1 MQCPRCGSAIR
12 SGRFRGVD
20 VSRCPDCRGVLVALR
35 SNVPFLD
42 RLVDELAA
50 DVDLETPI
58 EPVAG
63 PFGVATCP
71 VCDVAM
77 ERFGYLGTKTVILDR
92 CTPCLLI
99 WHDGDELGTTA
110 ALHARTTRRLD
121 ARRREHW
128 QRISEQNRRVHV
140 MMLAHTALDRG
151 VTFNAIGML

>member
-1 MQCPRCGSAIR
+1 MQCPRCGAQIR

-20 VSRCPDCRGVLVALR
+20 VSRCPDCRGVLVELR
-35 SNVPFLD
+35 NNVPFLD

-58 EPVAG
+58 DPVAG

-71 VCDVAM
+71 RCAAAM

-92 CTPCLLI
+92 CSPCLLI

-110 ALHARTTRRLD
+110 ALHARTTRRKD
-121 ARRREHW
+121 ARERQLHAD
-128 QRISEQNRRVHV
+128 ISAQNRRVDLLLRARGE
-140 MMLAHTALDRG
+140 MDRLFVEG
-151 VTFNAIGML
+151 RLLR